1 MIISLPTADLMNSIH
16 QDQNS
21 QRSITLHAAKSH
33 FYTAA
38 ERTQTIQLIILV
50 ANALFWPA
58 FLAWKPEF
66 KVWSALAALLIP
78 SIELA
83 LIEPLQKKW
92 KTCGAKIQEMFD
104 CDLFELNWNE
114 FKVGDRAREEDIA
127 SGAAKFR
134 KAKGDETKLQDWYSF
149 TFSDLPVSHAR
160 LICQRA
166 NAWWDTELRG
176 KYIAGIFCSICALGL
191 IALFIGLAT
200 GLTVEKFILVV
211 VAPITPICMWGIKEV
226 RKQSSVISEGER
238 VVRHL
243 ESLWRRVC
251 SGKPSERELDIESRS
266 LQNEIFDRRKGNAVN
281 PQWLYWKKRDEF
293 QKLMVEA
300 ANQLLADYRKAK
312 NSPKP

>member
-1 MIISLPTADLMNSIH
+1 MNTIH

-33 FYTAA
+33 FYAAA
-38 ERTQTIQLIILV
+38 EKAQTIQLVILV

-58 FLAWKPEF
+58 FLAWQPEL

-78 SIELA
+78 AIELA

-104 CDLFELNWNE
+104 CALFELNWND

-134 KAKGDETKLQDWYSF
+134 KAKKDESKLLDWY
-149 TFSDLPVSHAR
+149 TFDFRDLPVAHAR

-176 KYIAGIFCSICALGL
+176 KYISLICWTICGLGL
-191 IALFIGLAT
+191 VALVIGIGT
-200 GLTVEKFILVV
+200 GLTLEKLILAVI
-211 VAPITPICMWGIKEV
+211 APITPICMWGIKEV
-226 RKQSSVISEGER
+226 RKQSSVVSEGER

-243 ESLWRRVC
+243 DSIWRRLC
-251 SGKPSERELDIESRS
+251 SGKPTEKELEIESRS
-266 LQNEIFDRRKGNAVN
+266 LQNEIFDRRKGSAVN

-300 ANQLLADYRKAK
+300 ANQLLADYRNARKT
-312 NSPKP
+312 P